1 MDKNEIWSRIHEL
14 GDAIDGEGYAGRK
27 FWKVSED
34 RDLKE
39 LERILE
45 EDFVFYIPE
54 IAEYI
59 NEIKAC
65 AEKLHRQNAQR

>member
-1 MDKNEIWSRIHEL
+1 MNKNEIWNRIHEL
-14 GDAIDGEGYAGRK
+14 GDAIDEEGYAGRK

-34 RDLKE
+34 RDLEE

-45 EDFVFYIPE
+45 EDFIFHIPE

-65 AEKLHRQNAQR
+65 AKELREKE